1 MFRYLLPLPFLDK
14 VRLKE
19 WDLLTDFEL
28 EADFVVELFFLL
40 IYFPE
45 DFFITFAF
53 ELFFFEE

>member
-1 MFRYLLPLPFLDK
+1 M
-14 VRLKE
+14 RLKE

-28 EADFVVELFFLL
+28 EADFVAELFFLL